1 MPATSL
7 VDEIL
12 TTAAE
17 RKRGGQQCLTCNGL
31 SDDQKKAIA
40 EAHTKGAS
48 YKAIHEHIEKKWKLP
63 EVTFHSL
70 RGHLANRHGQ

>member
-1 MPATSL
+1 MPNESL

-17 RKRGGQQCLTCNGL
+17 RKKGGQQCFACSGLTAE
-31 SDDQKKAIA
+31 QQKAIL

-48 YKAIHEHIEKKWKLP
+48 YRAIHEHIEKKWKLAT
-63 EVTFHSL
+63 VTFHSL
-70 RGHLANRHGQ
+70 RGHLANRHGE